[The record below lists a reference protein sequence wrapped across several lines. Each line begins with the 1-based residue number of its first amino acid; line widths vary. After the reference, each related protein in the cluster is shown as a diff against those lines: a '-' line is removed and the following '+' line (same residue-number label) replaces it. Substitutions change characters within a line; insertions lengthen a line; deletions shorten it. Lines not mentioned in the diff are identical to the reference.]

1 MLGQV
6 VTTTHDSEAKVPMS
20 TTQEPNSE
28 LDGLLQRLEQGDH
41 VARNEVIEHACER
54 LRRLTRRM
62 LRNYPGVRR
71 WTETDDVLQ
80 GAMMRLH
87 RSLSQVRPESTRLF
101 FGLAATQ
108 IRRELIDLARHHFGP
123 EGNGAN
129 HHTDGGEAVEKSL
142 DGRSEP
148 NSLIEWTNFHCQ
160 VDNLP
165 EEQRSVFDLLWY
177 KGLTQPEAAEVLG
190 ISLATLKR
198 RWQSARL
205 LIHDALKGDYPFSE

>member
-1 MLGQV
+1 
-6 VTTTHDSEAKVPMS
+6 MS